1 MKLNITTRHYPEMT
15 DALRA
20 EVEERMAKL
29 EHFFDRILE
38 ARVIL
43 TGEKHRHQAEMAVHL
58 PRGKR
63 LTAKEVSTSME
74 SAVDMA
80 AKKIESQ
87 VKKFKEKRQDRK
99 RVSAKI

>member
-1 MKLNITTRHYPEMT
+1 MQLNITTRHYPEMNE
-15 DALRA
+15 ALRS
-20 EVEERMAKL
+20 EVEDRMAKM
-29 EHFFDRILE
+29 ERFFDRILE

-43 TGEKHRHQAEMAVHL
+43 TSEKHRHQAEITIHL

-63 LTAKEVSTSME
+63 LTAKEISTSME

-87 VKKFKEKRQDRK
+87 VKKFKEKRRERK
-99 RVSAKI
+99 RVSVKI

>member
-1 MKLNITTRHYPEMT
+1 MQLNITTRHYPEMT

-20 EVEERMAKL
+20 EVEDRMAKL
-29 EHFFDRILE
+29 EHFCDRILE

-43 TGEKHRHQAEMAVHL
+43 TGEKHRHQAEIAIHL

-63 LTAKEVSTSME
+63 LTAKEVATSME
-74 SAVDMA
+74 SAIDLA

-87 VKKFKEKRQDRK
+87 VKKFKEKRRDRK
-99 RVSAKI
+99 RVSTKI

>member
-43 TGEKHRHQAEMAVHL
+43 TGEKHRHQAEVTMRL

-87 VKKFKEKRQDRK
+87 VKKFKEKRRDRK
-99 RVSAKI
+99 RVSVKI

>member
-1 MKLNITTRHYPEMT
+1 MNITTRHYPEMT
-15 DALRA
+15 EALRA
-20 EVEERMAKL
+20 EVEGRLSRLER
-29 EHFFDRILE
+29 FFDRILE

-43 TGEKHRHQAEMAVHL
+43 TGEKHRHQAEIALHL

-87 VKKFKEKRQDRK
+87 VKKFKEKRRDRK
-99 RVSAKI
+99 RANVKL

>member
-1 MKLNITTRHYPEMT
+1 MQMNITTRHYPDMT

-20 EVEERMAKL
+20 GVEDRLFKMER
-29 EHFFDRILE
+29 FFDRILE

-43 TGEKHRHQAEMAVHL
+43 TGEKHRHQAEITLHL

-63 LTAKEVSTSME
+63 LSAKEVSTSME
-74 SAVDMA
+74 TAVDMA

-87 VKKFKEKRQDRK
+87 VKKFKEKRRDRK
-99 RVSAKI
+99 RVSVKI

>member
-1 MKLNITTRHYPEMT
+1 MQMNITTRHYPEMT
-15 DALRA
+15 EALRA
-20 EVEERMAKL
+20 EVEGRLSRLER
-29 EHFFDRILE
+29 FFDRILE

-43 TGEKHRHQAEMAVHL
+43 TGEKHRHQAEIALHL

-87 VKKFKEKRQDRK
+87 VKKFKEKRRDRK
-99 RVSAKI
+99 RANVKL